1 MNNLETMNETLK
13 VVIVEDDIELAS
25 LLCKRVKQIPG
36 VECINQ
42 FDSPVALLREKGLR
56 VDVVLLDVL
65 MPEMNGL
72 DAIEPILEQYPNAAV
87 IMNTIKDDAE
97 TIFEALKRGATGYI
111 DKQSDDLSIEEILRV
126 VSSGGSIMSP
136 SIARK
141 VIESFRQ
148 VKVHFESL
156 TPRERDV
163 TKGILDGKSYKMIGD
178 SLGISIDTVRMNIK
192 NIYKKLHI
200 NSKSQLFKI
209 ARDKFGA

>member
-13 VVIVEDDIELAS
+13 VVIVEDDIELAT

>member
-1 MNNLETMNETLK
+1 MNKLETMNETLK
-13 VVIVEDDIELAS
+13 VVIVEDDIELAT

>member
-1 MNNLETMNETLK
+1 MNETLK

>member
-1 MNNLETMNETLK
+1 MNTIETMNETLN
-13 VVIVEDDIELAS
+13 VIIVEDDNELAS
-25 LLCKRVKQIPG
+25 YLCKRVKQIQG
-36 VECINQ
+36 FDCIKH
-42 FDSPVALLREKGLR
+42 FESPIAFLREKGLR

-72 DAIEPILEQYPNAAV
+72 EAIEPILEQYPNAAV

-126 VSSGGSIMSP
+126 VSNGGSIMSP

>member
-1 MNNLETMNETLK
+1 MNETLK
-13 VVIVEDDIELAS
+13 VVIVEDDIELAT

>member
-1 MNNLETMNETLK
+1 MNETLN
-13 VVIVEDDIELAS
+13 VVIVEDDNELAS
-25 LLCKRVKQIPG
+25 YLCKRVKQIPG
-36 VECINQ
+36 FECIRQ
-42 FDSPVALLREKGLR
+42 FDSPVAFLREKGLR

-65 MPEMNGL
+65 MPEMNGIE
-72 DAIEPILEQYPNAAV
+72 AIEPIMEQYPSASV

-126 VSSGGSIMSP
+126 VSNGGSIMSP

-148 VKVHFESL
+148 VKVQFESL

>member
-1 MNNLETMNETLK
+1 MNTIETMNETLN
-13 VVIVEDDIELAS
+13 VIIVEDDNELAS
-25 LLCKRVKQIPG
+25 YLCKRVKQIQG
-36 VECINQ
+36 FDCIKH
-42 FDSPVALLREKGLR
+42 FESPVAFLREKGLR

-72 DAIEPILEQYPNAAV
+72 EAIEPILEQYPNAAV

-126 VSSGGSIMSP
+126 VSNGGSIMSP

>member
-1 MNNLETMNETLK
+1 MEMHMNEK
-13 VVIVEDDIELAS
+13 VNVVIIEDDMELATY
-25 LLCKRVKQIPG
+25 LCKRVKQIAG
-36 VECINQ
+36 FECMKSCE
-42 FDSPVALLREKGLR
+42 SPVAFLKEKGLN
-56 VDVVLLDVL
+56 VDIILLDVL

-72 DAIEPILEQYPNAAV
+72 EAIEPIIAKYPNV
-87 IMNTIKDDAE
+87 SIVMNTIKDDAE
-97 TIFEALKRGATGYI
+97 TIFEALKRGAVGYI
-111 DKQSDDLSIEEILRV
+111 DKQSDDLSIEDVLKV
-126 VSSGGSIMSP
+126 VSAGGSIMSP

-163 TKGILDGKSYKMIGD
+163 TKGILDGLSYKMIGD

-209 ARDKFGA
+209 ARDKF

>member
-1 MNNLETMNETLK
+1 MNTIQTMNDKLN
-13 VVIVEDDIELAS
+13 VVIVEDDNELAS
-25 LLCKRVKQIPG
+25 YLCKRVKQISG
-36 VECINQ
+36 FECIKQ
-42 FDSPVALLREKGLR
+42 FDSPVAFLREKGFR

-72 DAIEPILEQYPNAAV
+72 DAIEPILQQYPNAVV

-111 DKQSDDLSIEEILRV
+111 DKQSDDLSIEEIFRV
-126 VSSGGSIMSP
+126 VSKGGSIMSP

-141 VIESFRQ
+141 VIDSFRQ
-148 VKVHFESL
+148 VKVNFESL

-209 ARDKFGA
+209 ARDKYGA